1 MLELEEKIAGEIVL
15 SENPGLTLRKWREE
29 FNITQ
34 AELSNFLKISP
45 SVISDYEIGR
55 RKSPGIST
63 IKKIVEALIYIDMS
77 RGSPTI
83 RKFTKNFGSD
93 AILDIKEFWT
103 SVTCKKVL
111 EYIEGK
117 NLTENINLDRKIYG
131 YTMIDSIK
139 AIIEFNANDYL
150 KIYGWSNERALIFT
164 GVKFGRSPMVA
175 IRAHPLKPGMVVFAR
190 PENVDPLSIKLAELE
205 NIPLVVTH
213 LDDRTIISRLHEL

>member
-29 FNITQ
+29 FHITQ
-34 AELSNFLKISP
+34 AELSNYLKISP

-63 IKKIVEALIYIDMS
+63 VKKIVEALISMDIS
-77 RGSPTI
+77 KGSNTI
-83 RKFTKNFGSD
+83 KKFTKNFGSD
-93 AILDIKEFWT
+93 AIIDIKEFWT
-103 SVTCKKVL
+103 SVPCKEVT

-117 NLTENINLDRKIYG
+117 NLTESINMDKKIYG
-131 YTMIDSIK
+131 YTMVNSLK
-139 AIIEFNANDYL
+139 AIIEFNAYDYL

-205 NIPLVVTH
+205 NIPLVITS
-213 LDDRTIISRLHEL
+213 LDDRTIISRLHQL